1 MSIVERIDNDIKQAL
16 KGGEKD
22 KLTALRGFKSAL
34 KYRQIEAGKELSDQE
49 VIEVLASQ
57 AKKLRESIEQYRQAG
72 RDDLVAKEQAELE
85 LVSAYLPKQ
94 LSEDELAG
102 IIREAIAE
110 TGADSPQ
117 KIGLVMKA
125 VMPKVKGRADGKLVN
140 RLVSEIL
147 AK

>member
-16 KGGEKD
+16 KGGEKA

-34 KYRQIEAGKELSDQE
+34 KYRQIESREELTDAAA
-49 VIEVLASQ
+49 IEVLAGQ

-72 RDDLVAKEQAELE
+72 RDDLVAKEEAELR
-85 LVSAYLPKQ
+85 LVNAYLPAQ
-94 LSEDELAG
+94 LSEDELAE
-102 IIREAIAE
+102 IIRQAIAE
-110 TGADSPQ
+110 TGANSPQ

-125 VMPKVKGRADGKLVN
+125 VMPKIKGRADGKLVN
-140 RLVSEIL
+140 RLASELL